1 MAGLDP
7 AIHVF
12 DLRLQFQ
19 VVYACDIGER
29 SDAVLRTAK
38 RGHDEQPNA
47 PFMMGIVLIAAIAEN
62 GVIGRGNA
70 LPWRVRSDLKHFR
83 ALTLD
88 KPVIIGRKT
97 YLSIGKP
104 LPGRTTIVVSRDRNF
119 AAAGIVVTASLDA
132 ALAAARGDALRRGA
146 NAIVVAGGAEIYAQ
160 AMPFAARLAITRVRK
175 KVDGD
180 AHFPLIDPK
189 IWRETACE
197 EHAPA
202 AEDEAAFAFVNYER
216 IN

>member
-1 MAGLDP
+1 M
-7 AIHVF
+7 
-12 DLRLQFQ
+12 
-19 VVYACDIGER
+19 
-29 SDAVLRTAK
+29 TTK
-38 RGHDEQPNA
+38 RMPH
-47 PFMMGIVLIAAIAEN
+47 IILIAAIAEN

-70 LPWRVRSDLKHFR
+70 LPWRVKSDLKHFR

-119 AAAGIVVTASLDA
+119 AAAGIVVAPSLDA

-146 NAIVVAGGAEIYAQ
+146 NAIVVAGGAEVYAQ
-160 AMPFAARLAITRVRK
+160 AMAFAARLVVTRIHK
-175 KVDGD
+175 DVDGD
-180 AHFPLIDPK
+180 ARFPSIDPK
-189 IWRETACE
+189 VWRETACE